1 MRFSNNSIIW
11 LLIGALLLGLAAL
24 ALNRGE
30 RGSDEPASSL
40 KSQTRPAAA
49 KASADGREN
58 ARRKQART
66 RAGNESNKRSRE
78 TEERTAALVELKD
91 AYEYRR
97 SIVSA
102 LDETVRAGV
111 LTQAQMMRN
120 VLGWEILCNPKR
132 RPITEHQLTEFCQ
145 DFSGEMLRL
154 ASESYDL
161 QQSNGGPA
169 VIKSLREETGLSS
182 SGAASLSD
190 PEFAV
195 QAAIRALVDAL
206 DRLDYAAVQEI
217 IWFMGHE
224 FSMALEHSASERQP
238 PPLSSDPEVLV
249 SVAVATF
256 CEKLRNCDGDH
267 TVTLWLCAA
276 LEHRSCQ
283 DPSSFEDA
291 VRQVLTVS
299 EVDAFISMFN
309 WIQAL
314 ISRHRAGAF

>member
-11 LLIGALLLGLAAL
+11 LLIAALLLGLAAL

-30 RGSDEPASSL
+30 RGSGEPASSL
-40 KSQTRPAAA
+40 KSQARPAAA

-97 SIVSA
+97 PIVSA
-102 LDETVRAGV
+102 LDEAVRAGV

-132 RPITEHQLTEFCQ
+132 RPITEHRLTEFCQ
-145 DFSGEMLRL
+145 DVSGEMLRL

-161 QQSNGGPA
+161 A
-169 VIKSLREETGLSS
+169 VVKSLREEMGLSS

-206 DRLDYAAVQEI
+206 DRLDHTAVQEI

-224 FSMALEHSASERQP
+224 LSMALEHSASERQP

-314 ISRHRAGAF
+314 ISRHRAGGF